1 MTGKIFIY
9 QFLSMLPGQAA
20 MDSDFGLDVRK
31 DALQTVIRVGDD
43 PVLAF
48 ISLGTASQA
57 IADHIYGPT
66 EKAFGVH

>member
-1 MTGKIFIY
+1 
-9 QFLSMLPGQAA
+9 

-57 IADHIYGPT
+57 IADQIYGPT

>member
-31 DALQTVIRVGDD
+31 DTLQTIIRVGNDS
-43 PVLAF
+43 VLVV
-48 ISLGTASQA
+48 IE
-57 IADHIYGPT
+57 GP
-66 EKAFGVH
+66 